1 MMRMAGTCSSTFL
14 YDVQRHSSC
23 IYSGQEKFEDTKRVI
38 RSCKWEKDGQKLL
51 WPKEKGYN

>member
-1 MMRMAGTCSSTFL
+1 MMRMAGSSTFL

-23 IYSGQEKFEDTKRVI
+23 IYSGQGKFEDTKRVI